1 MYQQNYKL
9 RTYDCDQNKIA
20 KPSGLLQETQD
31 CGEGQMSSEGLTY
44 IELFDQGKAFMLS
57 RLDMN
62 IKEELRYR
70 DELTTRTWPCP
81 SRRATFL
88 RNYAMWRAEGG
99 QTKDDI
105 AVLVSTQWTLVSVED
120 RKLLTVDDVDLSSY
134 THDEYLEAA
143 PGKLKISKEE
153 EASMVCAAEH
163 RVSYTDSDVNGHMNN
178 TYYADYLCDQIP
190 ELEVGTHRVSTVRI
204 HFSKEAVV
212 GDVIEIWMTPKMEPR
227 EGADQECRYLFRTVR
242 KSDGQMNIAC
252 EIGLVPVK
260 QEA

>member
-9 RTYDCDQNKIA
+9 RTYDCDKNKIA

-31 CGEGQMSSEGLTY
+31 CGDGQMESEGLTY

-62 IKEELRYR
+62 IKEELHYR

-105 AVLVSTQWTLVSVED
+105 AVLVSTQWTLVGVED
-120 RKLLTVDDVDLSSY
+120 RKLLTVDDVDLSQY

-143 PGKLKISKEE
+143 SGKLKISKDE
-153 EASMVCAAEH
+153 EASLTCVAQH
-163 RVSYTDSDVNGHMNN
+163 RISYTDSDVNGHMNN
-178 TYYADYLCDQIP
+178 TYYVDYLCDQIP
-190 ELEVGTHRVSTVRI
+190 ELEEGTHRVSTVRI

-212 GDVIEIWMTPKMEPR
+212 GDTMEIWMSPKMAPR
-227 EGADQECRYLFRTVR
+227 EGADQEFRYLFRTIR

-260 QEA
+260 AV